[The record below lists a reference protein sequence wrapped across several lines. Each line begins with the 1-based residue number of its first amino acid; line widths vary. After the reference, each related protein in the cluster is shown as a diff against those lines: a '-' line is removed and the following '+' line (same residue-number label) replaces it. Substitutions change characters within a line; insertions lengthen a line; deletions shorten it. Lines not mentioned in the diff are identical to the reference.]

1 MRARE
6 IIKEVLGIFAVGA
19 AFFLLASLFSYDV
32 QDDPT
37 RVFPPNE
44 HVTNLGGMTGFWL
57 AKTIFEAVG
66 VLGGYGAVSLILFL
80 SLSILGKK
88 EPTKDLIQGVVGGVA
103 VILALSIVERF
114 FAGRTIFLIGEI
126 SEDLN
131 GRLAGGYWG
140 TFLEHWL
147 TKSFST
153 VGLIVVVAMGL
164 STGTALSAEFFAEGW
179 GRDEDESEAEEGEE
193 ANTEAA
199 PLPVQVKSREP
210 LQVPYPSEILSGES
224 KDEDGTVDIPF
235 ESINLRPNSEK
246 PEEKSKTQEVKEK
259 KQPEKGEKKEDK
271 EEEKVEAKK
280 DADDEDSSDSGDS
293 EPWQPRFSAFKDR
306 GGKVMK
312 QAGKRMWEAARG
324 MAGVALKVVQDARS
338 KDEVDLHAE
347 LRSHK
352 HSEAPAPETCVEAE
366 LIVETPTATA
376 VAEAPEEAAFTEE
389 AMESTDL
396 FSDKNTAADDM
407 FLFSDEGDDLLV
419 ALFEDEKEE
428 ESADEAATFTEK
440 SSVETLGKELK
451 DLFKTEVKADA
462 PKKDQTKSTLA
473 AVAEVAN
480 AVEKMAS
487 LAQAFGAVEEKTQ
500 IRQTRGKKKPE
511 EASETT
517 AKTEPQ
523 PRVESVKE
531 SEDTNDETT
540 TAHVVEEVKE
550 EAQPRVEPKAKEEPV
565 QAPEEEEPVASQ
577 LEEVAAEK
585 SAPED
590 VKADKESVL
599 LDIDLAENLLDDE
612 FLDEEDETEEEI
624 AALEEDLEDLEEDE
638 EDEEALELR
647 QPYQT
652 PSMDLL
658 SEPEQQDPDLHKAEI
673 EEKSRLIEECLAEFR
688 IEAKVE
694 HVERGPNVT
703 LYALALGKGIKVQR
717 ISALLD
723 NLALVLA
730 SPGAIRMQA
739 PIRGTCWVGLEVPNE
754 RQEMV
759 TFAEI
764 YRQPEWRD
772 KEIALPLFLGKD
784 TAGRPLVADL
794 AKLPHL
800 LVAGATGSGK
810 SVCINTMILSMLMTR
825 SPNDVKMILIDPKQ
839 VELAPFGDIPHLL
852 SPVVT
857 DMKHAGAALDWAVQ
871 KMEERYNY
879 LAKARVRHLKE
890 YNKLGKEGLVKRMGL
905 KSVEELERQ
914 KIPWKL
920 PYIVVVVDELN
931 DLMMVAQKEV
941 EASIMRLAQK
951 SRAIGIHVILATQ
964 RPSVDVI
971 TGVIKSNLPARLA
984 FQVTSKVDSRTI
996 LDVMGAEKLLGMGD
1010 MLFLAPG
1017 RSQPNRA
1024 KGAYVSEEELE
1035 RVLETI
1041 CHQRRPNF
1049 AQDLVELKNAPPK
1062 EDKKKKRKRR
1072 KTQREDGSDELFED
1086 AVEVVLGSGRG
1097 SVSLLQRKLGIG
1109 YARAA
1114 RIIESMSD
1122 QGILGSDRGSK
1133 ARKVLMSLAQWKNS
1147 LG

>member
-1 MRARE
+1 IA
-6 IIKEVLGIFAVGA
+6 KAV
-19 AFFLLASLFSYDV
+19 
-32 QDDPT
+32 
-37 RVFPPNE
+37 E
-44 HVTNLGGMTGFWL
+44 L
-57 AKTIFEAVG
+57 AKA
-66 VLGGYGAVSLILFL
+66 
-80 SLSILGKK
+80 
-88 EPTKDLIQGVVGGVA
+88 
-103 VILALSIVERF
+103 
-114 FAGRTIFLIGEI
+114 
-126 SEDLN
+126 
-131 GRLAGGYWG
+131 
-140 TFLEHWL
+140 
-147 TKSFST
+147 
-153 VGLIVVVAMGL
+153 
-164 STGTALSAEFFAEGW
+164 
-179 GRDEDESEAEEGEE
+179 
-193 ANTEAA
+193 
-199 PLPVQVKSREP
+199 
-210 LQVPYPSEILSGES
+210 
-224 KDEDGTVDIPF
+224 
-235 ESINLRPNSEK
+235 
-246 PEEKSKTQEVKEK
+246 
-259 KQPEKGEKKEDK
+259 
-271 EEEKVEAKK
+271 
-280 DADDEDSSDSGDS
+280 
-293 EPWQPRFSAFKDR
+293 
-306 GGKVMK
+306 
-312 QAGKRMWEAARG
+312 
-324 MAGVALKVVQDARS
+324 
-338 KDEVDLHAE
+338 
-347 LRSHK
+347 
-352 HSEAPAPETCVEAE
+352 
-366 LIVETPTATA
+366 
-376 VAEAPEEAAFTEE
+376 
-389 AMESTDL
+389 
-396 FSDKNTAADDM
+396 
-407 FLFSDEGDDLLV
+407 
-419 ALFEDEKEE
+419 
-428 ESADEAATFTEK
+428 
-440 SSVETLGKELK
+440 
-451 DLFKTEVKADA
+451 
-462 PKKDQTKSTLA
+462 
-473 AVAEVAN
+473 
-480 AVEKMAS
+480 
-487 LAQAFGAVEEKTQ
+487 
-500 IRQTRGKKKPE
+500 
-511 EASETT
+511 
-517 AKTEPQ
+517 
-523 PRVESVKE
+523 
-531 SEDTNDETT
+531 
-540 TAHVVEEVKE
+540 
-550 EAQPRVEPKAKEEPV
+550 
-565 QAPEEEEPVASQ
+565 
-577 LEEVAAEK
+577 EEVAKAV
-585 SAPED
+585 AA
-590 VKADKESVL
+590 VKAAESAKKAEEPSQL
-599 LDIDLAENLLDDE
+599 LDIDEVEVLDEDLDDE
-612 FLDEEDETEEEI
+612 DLDDEDLDDEDLLDNELLAEEDESEEEI
-624 AALEEDLEDLEEDE
+624 AALEEDLEELEEEEEEEDLEEL
-638 EDEEALELR
+638 EAR

-652 PSMDLL
+652 PSMELL
-658 SEPEQQDPDLHKAEI
+658 SEPEPQDPDLHKAEI
-673 EEKSRLIEECLAEFR
+673 EEKSKLIEECLSEFR

-739 PIRGTCWVGLEVPNE
+739 PIRGTSWVGLEVPNE

-784 TAGRPLVADL
+784 TAGRPLIADL
-794 AKLPHL
+794 TKLPHL

-825 SPNDVKMILIDPKQ
+825 SPSDVKMILIDPKQ

-857 DMKHAGAALDWAVQ
+857 DMSHAGAALDWAVQ
-871 KMEERYNY
+871 KMEERYNF

-905 KSVEELERQ
+905 KNVEELERQ

-1017 RSQPNRA
+1017 RSQPSRA

-1041 CHQRRPNF
+1041 CHQRRPNY

-1062 EDKKKKRKRR
+1062 EDPKKKKKKRR
-1072 KTQREDGSDELFED
+1072 KTQREDGSDELFDD

-1133 ARKVLMSLAQWKNS
+1133 ARKVLMSMVEWKNS
-1147 LG
+1147 L